1 MRLSEVIDDLYD
13 RVLGCQDALQE
24 DELPEWDEGED
35 IDSIPEPVYDTGDD
49 DEDDEYAEED
59 GFPEDEE

>member
-13 RVLGCQDALQE
+13 RVLGCQDALQ
-24 DELPEWDEGED
+24 G
-35 IDSIPEPVYDTGDD
+35 D
-49 DEDDEYAEED
+49 DEDDEYIEED

>member
-35 IDSIPEPVYDTGDD
+35 IDSIPEPAHRNRRYTPRTI
-49 DEDDEYAEED
+49 AA
-59 GFPEDEE
+59 